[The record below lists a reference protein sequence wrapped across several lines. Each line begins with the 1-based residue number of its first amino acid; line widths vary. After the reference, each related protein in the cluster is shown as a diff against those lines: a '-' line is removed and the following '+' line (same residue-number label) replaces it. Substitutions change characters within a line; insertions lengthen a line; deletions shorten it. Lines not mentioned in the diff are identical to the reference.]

1 MFRGPVAAAAA
12 LLASAVGVYFGTG
25 VHPIGWVTWLTPI
38 PVLLIAA
45 HNSRLAV
52 FVVAF
57 LSWAIGGLNSWHA
70 MRYAIG
76 IPAIVCVESLVFPAL
91 GFALI
96 TLLFRRLVRRGALWQ
111 AAMAFPW
118 AWVSAEYLTSV
129 ISPHGTYGNLAYSQ
143 TDCLPILQIASITG
157 IWGISDCL
165 LSFCATAAVLIA
177 GSGSKGQKRALA
189 IGMSAYLALVFGLG
203 YGRLGSTSTKGG
215 SVTVGLVASDLP
227 QNIFAETPAAEM
239 ALLRQYAEQAE
250 SLAAR
255 GAQVV
260 VIPEKTGV
268 LPDANLHDVD
278 AMFEA
283 AATRAN
289 VQIVVGMVRP
299 TLSNGKWNEARMYS
313 PPGVVEAIY
322 EKHHMLPLYESSF
335 TTGTTRTVL
344 HEPSG
349 VWGIQICKDMDFQKL
364 SRQYGRDGVGLLL
377 VPAWD
382 FTEDGW
388 LHGRMAILRG
398 VEDGYSIARS
408 PKQGILT
415 VTDDRGRVIAEQ
427 VTNSARFA
435 TLVASVPVRHDA
447 TLYAR
452 LGDWFAWVCV
462 AGFVF
467 SLFTAFRRGTTPG
480 LGPPPPGLAVP
491 QERRHN
497 GNGTSRYS

>member
-1 MFRGPVAAAAA
+1 MDAKPEMFRGPVAAAVA
-12 LLASAVGVYFGTG
+12 LLLSAVGVYFGTG
-25 VHPIGWVTWLTPI
+25 IHPIWWVTWLAPI

-45 HNSRLAV
+45 HNSRVTV
-52 FVVAF
+52 FLVAF
-57 LSWAIGGLNSWHA
+57 FSWAIGGLNSWHA

-76 IPAIVCVESLVFPAL
+76 VPAIVCVESVAFPAL
-91 GFALI
+91 VFALI

-111 AAMAFPW
+111 AAVAFPW
-118 AWVSAEYLTSV
+118 AWVSVDYLASL
-129 ISPHGTYGNLAYSQ
+129 ISPHGTYGNLGYSQ
-143 TDCLPILQIASITG
+143 MDCLPVLQFASIAG

-165 LSFCATAAVLIA
+165 WSFCATAAVLVA
-177 GSGSKGQKRALA
+177 GRGSKTQKRVLA

-203 YGRLGSTSTKGG
+203 YWRVHATPANGA

-227 QNIFAETPAAEM
+227 QNIFAETPAAEL
-239 ALLRQYAEQAE
+239 ALLRQYSEQAE

-268 LPDANLHDVD
+268 LSDANLRDVD
-278 AMFEA
+278 AMFESV
-283 AATRAN
+283 ATRAN
-289 VQIVVGMVRP
+289 VQIVLGVVHP
-299 TLSNGKWNEARMYS
+299 TASGAKWNEARMYS

-335 TTGTTRTVL
+335 TIGTARTVL

-364 SRQYGRDGVGLLL
+364 SRQYGGDGVGLLL

-398 VEDGYSIARS
+398 VEDGYSIARA

-427 VTNSARFA
+427 VTNSAPFA
-435 TLVASVPVRHDA
+435 TLLATVPVRHDA
-447 TLYAR
+447 TFYAR
-452 LGDWFAWVCV
+452 FGDWFAWVCV

-467 SLFTAFRRGTTPG
+467 ILFTAFTGRGAP
-480 LGPPPPGLAVP
+480 
-491 QERRHN
+491 
-497 GNGTSRYS
+497 

>member
-1 MFRGPVAAAAA
+1 MSAKSEMFRGPLAAAAA
-12 LLASAVGVYFGTG
+12 LLLSAVGVYFGTG
-25 VHPIGWVTWLTPI
+25 VHPIWWVSWLAPI

-45 HNSRLAV
+45 HHSRLTV
-52 FVVAF
+52 FLVAF
-57 LSWAIGGLNSWHA
+57 LSWTIGGLNSWHA

-91 GFALI
+91 VFALI
-96 TLLFRRLVRRGALWQ
+96 TLLFRRLMRRGALWQ
-111 AAMAFPW
+111 AAVAFPW
-118 AWVSAEYLTSV
+118 AWVSVEYLTSLV
-129 ISPHGTYGNLAYSQ
+129 SPHGTYGNLAYSQ
-143 TDCLPILQIASITG
+143 MDCLPILQLVSITG

-165 LSFCATAAVLIA
+165 WSFCATAAVLIA
-177 GSGSKGQKRALA
+177 GSGSTTQKRVLA
-189 IGMSAYLALVFGLG
+189 IGMSAYLGLVFGWG
-203 YGRLGSTSTKGG
+203 YWRVRATPADSV

-227 QNIFAETPAAEM
+227 QNIFAESASAELE
-239 ALLRQYAEQAE
+239 LLRQYSEQAE

-268 LPDANLHDVD
+268 LRDANLRDVD
-278 AMFEA
+278 AMLEA
-283 AATRAN
+283 ASAQAN
-289 VQIVVGMVRP
+289 LRIIVGVVHP
-299 TLSNGKWNEARMYS
+299 TASGGKWNEARMYS

-335 TTGTTRTVL
+335 TAGTSRTVL
-344 HEPSG
+344 REPSG

-364 SRQYGRDGVGLLL
+364 SRQYGGDGVGLLL

-398 VEDGYSIARS
+398 VEDGYSIARA
-408 PKQGILT
+408 PKQGILS

-427 VTNSARFA
+427 ATNSAPFA

-452 LGDWFAWVCV
+452 WGDWFAWVCV

-467 SLFTAFRRGTTPG
+467 ILFQAFARA
-480 LGPPPPGLAVP
+480 GP
-491 QERRHN
+491 
-497 GNGTSRYS
+497 